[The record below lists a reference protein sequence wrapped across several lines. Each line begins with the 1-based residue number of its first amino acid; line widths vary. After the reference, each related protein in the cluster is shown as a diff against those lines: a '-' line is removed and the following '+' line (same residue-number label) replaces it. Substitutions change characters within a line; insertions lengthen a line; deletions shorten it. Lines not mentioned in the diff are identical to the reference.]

1 MSNVT
6 LGERLEFLQIEAGDL
21 AAVQQVWRLIQP
33 EIDDIMRAFYSHLSQ
48 FDRIAHL
55 ARGQSERLSE
65 AQKRHWARL
74 FSGHLDDDYVQS
86 ARRIGLAHVKIG
98 LEPNWYIGGYAF
110 ISNRLVAVIS
120 RKHRLS
126 AVKAANIIASVNKIV
141 MLDMDMAISTYHDV
155 MIEQAKSRED
165 AIKAAVREFDV
176 VMNKA
181 SHSLGEASSTLGS
194 TAGGLMEAAGET
206 NNRVTLMEENAS
218 ETSDGVQS
226 SAAATEEMTASI
238 GEIGRQ
244 ATRSRDVARTAVEGA
259 QRTNVSIQTL
269 AEVTET
275 IGSVISLISDVAA
288 QTNLLALNATIE
300 AARAGEAGRGFA
312 VVASEVKE
320 LAGQTTKATEEIT
333 EQIAAIQ
340 RASRQSV
347 EDIEMITQT
356 IDQVSEI
363 ATAIAS
369 AVEEQTAATREI
381 ATNVQTAARNTA
393 TVSNEMTHIRAKT
406 ETTQTSAES
415 IANMASGLKEQSD
428 QMGRD
433 VKAFFEK
440 VLSA

>member
-21 AAVQQVWRLIQP
+21 AVVQQVWALIQP
-33 EIDDIMRAFYSHLSQ
+33 EIDDIMRTFYAHLSG
-48 FDRIAHL
+48 FDQISHL

-65 AQKRHWARL
+65 AQKRHWSRL
-74 FSGHLDDDYVQS
+74 FSGRLDDEYVQS
-86 ARRIGLAHVKIG
+86 SRRIGLAHVKIG

-110 ISNRLVAVIS
+110 ISNRLVAAIG
-120 RKHRLS
+120 RKHRFS
-126 AVKAANIIASVNKIV
+126 ATKAAKIIASMNKIV

-155 MIEQAKSRED
+155 MIEQANRRED
-165 AIKAAVREFDV
+165 SIKAAVREFDV

-181 SHSLGEASSTLGS
+181 SLSLGEASSVLGT

-206 NNRVTLMEENAS
+206 NSRVTLMEENAS

-238 GEIGRQ
+238 SEIGRQ

-275 IGSVISLISDVAA
+275 IGSVISLISDVAE

-312 VVASEVKE
+312 VVAAEVKE

-333 EQIAAIQ
+333 EQIANIQ

-381 ATNVQTAARNTA
+381 ANNVQTAARNTA
-393 TVSNEMTHIRAKT
+393 TVSNEMAHIRSKT

-415 IANMASGLKEQSD
+415 IADMASGLKAQSD

>member
-6 LGERLEFLQIEAGDL
+6 LSERLEFLQIDAGDL
-21 AAVQQVWRLIQP
+21 AVVQKVWKLIQP
-33 EIDDIMRAFYSHLSQ
+33 EIDDIMKAFYAHIAK
-48 FDRIAHL
+48 FDQISHL
-55 ARGQSERLSE
+55 ARGHSERLSE
-65 AQKRHWARL
+65 AQKSHWARL
-74 FSGHLDDDYVQS
+74 FSGRLDDEYVQS
-86 ARRIGLAHVKIG
+86 SRRIGLAHVKIG

-110 ISNRLVAVIS
+110 ITNKLVSAIC
-120 RKHRLS
+120 RKHRFS
-126 AVKAANIIASVNKIV
+126 ATKAASVIAAMNKVV

-155 MIEQAKSRED
+155 MIEQANSREES
-165 AIKAAVREFDV
+165 IKAAVREFDV

-181 SHSLGEASSTLGS
+181 SHSLGEASQTLGN

-238 GEIGRQ
+238 SEIGRQ

-259 QRTNVSIQTL
+259 QRTNVSIQNL

-275 IGSVISLISDVAA
+275 IGSVIKLISDVAE

-312 VVASEVKE
+312 VVAAEVKE

-333 EQIAAIQ
+333 EQIANIQ

-347 EDIEMITQT
+347 EDIEMITET

-381 ATNVQTAARNTA
+381 ANNVQTAARNTA
-393 TVSNEMTHIRAKT
+393 SVSDEMAHIRAKT
-406 ETTQTSAES
+406 ETTQSSAER
-415 IANMASGLKEQSD
+415 IADMASGLKQQSD
-428 QMGRD
+428 QMGHD
-433 VKAFFEK
+433 VKAFFDK